1 LKEAAMSA
9 LLDRSKLAGLAG
21 LIFGGKRDLDKV
33 FGYENPIPC
42 SSLLH
47 KYYRQDIVGRIVDMP
62 AESTWELH
70 PKVTFDASDF
80 SVGADDGDADSNSK
94 LGLELEAVFKKLEQ
108 QLSIWDRLIQADKL
122 CNFGPFA
129 ILWFGMAGKAEAPA
143 PKVRSLEDIVYIQ
156 AHGGDSVSIK
166 AYDEDPQSVRYGQP
180 TMYEV
185 VPQNG
190 NEARR
195 TPIRIHHSR
204 VVHIVDKPLQGQVYS
219 RPRLE
224 LISNTL
230 QDLLKISGGSSELFW
245 LTANRGMQVDIARD
259 MQLSPEDEKDL
270 TDELE
275 EYQHQ
280 LRRYIRTRGVAI
292 TELGSSVADPTG
304 VFRVLIALIS
314 SATNIPQRLLIGAE
328 AGQLASAQDRA
339 NWADYIERRRTIFA
353 EPYVLLPL
361 LRRLIA
367 LGLLPTEALNGVRFT
382 WPEAFKM
389 SPLEEAQAL
398 AAQSRAVNSLAS
410 RGRFGSPIISDE
422 EARSFLQLPRK
433 VPAGDTMPEAPN
445 SSNPISTEDLNTD
458 TTDEMLKDD
467 VPEFAE

>member
-1 LKEAAMSA
+1 
-9 LLDRSKLAGLAG
+9 
-21 LIFGGKRDLDKV
+21 
-33 FGYENPIPC
+33 
-42 SSLLH
+42 
-47 KYYRQDIVGRIVDMP
+47 
-62 AESTWELH
+62 
-70 PKVTFDASDF
+70 
-80 SVGADDGDADSNSK
+80 
-94 LGLELEAVFKKLEQ
+94 
-108 QLSIWDRLIQADKL
+108 
-122 CNFGPFA
+122 
-129 ILWFGMAGKAEAPA
+129 
-143 PKVRSLEDIVYIQ
+143 
-156 AHGGDSVSIK
+156 
-166 AYDEDPQSVRYGQP
+166 
-180 TMYEV
+180 
-185 VPQNG
+185 
-190 NEARR
+190 
-195 TPIRIHHSR
+195 
-204 VVHIVDKPLQGQVYS
+204 
-219 RPRLE
+219 
-224 LISNTL
+224 
-230 QDLLKISGGSSELFW
+230 
-245 LTANRGMQVDIARD
+245 VDIARD

-445 SSNPISTEDLNTD
+445 SSNPVSTEDLNTD